1 MVVAL
6 VTATLNLGAA
16 VLRLLQTSG
25 VGVVGTEADGT
36 GDECTGG
43 GGRAAPSVMS
53 PPLAEGAGEP
63 SGRGER
69 S

>member
-1 MVVAL
+1 MSAQE
-6 VTATLNLGAA
+6 GAA
-16 VLRLLQTSG
+16 EL
-25 VGVVGTEADGT
+25 
-36 GDECTGG
+36 
-43 GGRAAPSVMS
+43 PPPVMS